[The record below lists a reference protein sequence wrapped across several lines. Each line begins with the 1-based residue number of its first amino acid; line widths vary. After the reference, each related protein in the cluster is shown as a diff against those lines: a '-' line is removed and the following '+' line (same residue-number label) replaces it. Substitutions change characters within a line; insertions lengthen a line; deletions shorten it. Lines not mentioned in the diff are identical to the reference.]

1 MEAPCHMIARYGLMD
16 DEEIELDIA
25 ALELSELDH
34 QGTDL
39 SPYVA
44 TLQEIADRLAE
55 AGATAET
62 SVDQARVLAKVI
74 GEEFGFAGDSA
85 TYDAPVNAD
94 FIRVLDRRQGLPVS
108 LSILY
113 VAAAR
118 RMGWT
123 AHALNTPAHV
133 LISIGEDMAVV
144 IDPFNRG
151 RVVSPSSFGAL
162 LQRAWGDEN
171 AEAQQIAPM
180 SNRAIL
186 MRLLLNQ
193 ALRAE
198 QSGDVKRSL
207 AIYERMTI
215 VAPDNPDSW
224 WQLARLQIQDGAI
237 EAARHSLSS
246 MLEVTRD
253 ASRRELAA
261 ATLESIADR

>member
-1 MEAPCHMIARYGLMD
+1 MIARYGLMD
-16 DEEIELDIA
+16 DEEIELDVA

-34 QGTDL
+34 EGTDL
-39 SPYVA
+39 APYVA
-44 TLQEIADRLAE
+44 TLQEIADRLSEVGAE
-55 AGATAET
+55 AET
-62 SVDQARVLAKVI
+62 SVEQARALAKVI
-74 GEEFGFAGDSA
+74 ADEFSFAGDSA

-133 LISIGEDMAVV
+133 LVSIGEDMAVI

-151 RVVSPSSFGAL
+151 RVVSPSSLSAL
-162 LQRAWGDEN
+162 LQKAWGNED
-171 AEAQQIAPM
+171 AEPEQIAPM

-186 MRLLLNQ
+186 MRLLINQ

-198 QSGDVKRSL
+198 QAGDVKRSL

-224 WQLARLQIQDGAI
+224 WQLARLQIQDSDI
-237 EAARHSLSS
+237 ESARHSLSS

-253 ASRRELAA
+253 ASRRELVA

>member
-1 MEAPCHMIARYGLMD
+1 MIARYGLMD
-16 DEEIELDIA
+16 DEDIELDVA

-34 QGTDL
+34 EGTDL
-39 SPYVA
+39 TPYVA

-55 AGATAET
+55 VGEEAET
-62 SVDQARVLAKVI
+62 SVEQARALAKVI
-74 GEEFGFAGDSA
+74 GDEFGFAGDSA
-85 TYDAPVNAD
+85 SYDAPLNAD
-94 FIRVLDRRQGLPVS
+94 FIRVIDRRQGLPVS

-133 LISIGEDMAVV
+133 LVSIGEDMAVIV
-144 IDPFNRG
+144 DPFNKG

-162 LQRAWGDEN
+162 LERAWGDDD
-171 AEAQQIAPM
+171 AEPQRIAPM
-180 SNRAIL
+180 TNRAVL
-186 MRLLLNQ
+186 VRLLLNQ

-198 QSGDVKRSL
+198 QAGDVKRSL

-215 VAPDNPDSW
+215 VAPDNPDGW
-224 WQLARLQIQDGAI
+224 WQLARLQIQDCAI

-253 ASRRELAA
+253 ADRRELAT
-261 ATLESIADR
+261 ATLDSIADR